1 MFPLLD
7 VTEKYLGFYLS
18 GVQGW
23 ICSDGPGYSF
33 FFFFF
38 WTVIPRWDEEVM
50 PAKAV
55 TGGY

>member
-38 WTVIPRWDEEVM
+38 GQSSP
-50 PAKAV
+50 
-55 TGGY
+55 GGMKK